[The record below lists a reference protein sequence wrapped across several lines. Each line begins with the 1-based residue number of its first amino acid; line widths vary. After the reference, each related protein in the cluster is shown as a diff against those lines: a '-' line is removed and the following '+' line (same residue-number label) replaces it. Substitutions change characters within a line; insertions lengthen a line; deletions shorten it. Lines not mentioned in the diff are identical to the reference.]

1 MAKRPLIFPRLS
13 LLFLLCSSYAWV
25 VATDNWAA
33 DGPGPVPV
41 PVPVPVAVQGRD
53 VVKGGAGGA
62 EPVWARIAS
71 GEVEGRDG
79 PHPRSPSAAE
89 TAHVA
94 PDGCQ
99 AMITPPPSLVNR
111 QDQGQIQALS
121 DQLRRVS
128 DQFRSVSQAS
138 QQVSQSSQQLSQS
151 LQQATQRLSQ
161 TEQQLASA
169 RLQQGAAES
178 ASRSMSQA
186 SAEASRR
193 ADEAVRS
200 VSQSASSAISASM
213 ASLASS
219 MGASFSSALR
229 LASQSAASVAQ
240 KAQEDA
246 TALRDEANSQIQ
258 QAQGAALSVTQTA
271 LAVVGGIVGSS
282 LLTGIVFVL
291 VLRRRRAKRRQRG
304 RGEDGGGI
312 SGNIGYPQLKAT
324 SNKAYSLSW
333 AKKGYAASDDGSST
347 YSTDTDGLRFPVDIK
362 EPPAAM
368 TNDATK
374 TTAEIPR
381 KSVSPAAAA
390 VGYAVSYYGPR
401 PTIIDASKNKRT
413 TSSKF
418 QLGKPPP
425 PRGATTTAAAAAAA
439 AVGGTAS
446 GGKFTL
452 FPNSSTSK
460 FKFNFDGTSSS
471 NAPQG
476 GATTTTTE
484 SLTPVEQQQQ
494 LSRSGKRRTIISNG
508 SSLPSLSLDRWL
520 RDGTDVSPFS
530 TLKGGGN
537 NDRTVLT
544 HLIRA
549 YLQTFARLRL
559 ETWLAHG
566 TLLGWWWNG
575 GIMPWDLDVDA
586 QVTGATLALLA
597 DRHNGSL
604 HEYEYDDDSD
614 ESSAAVGNKRPNNK
628 KKKKRVYLL
637 DVNPFATAH
646 LDRGSGANVIDA
658 RWVDVDT
665 GMYVDLTALADRR
678 PSWELEWEGGHP
690 PTAAAVML
698 SCKNGH
704 SYRLAE
710 LFPLRETE
718 FEGVPALVPWAYER
732 VLIAE
737 YGAESLILTEW
748 EGHRWD
754 SELREWIKK
763 NETDSEETTV
773 KHPKKGERIN

>member
-13 LLFLLCSSYAWV
+13 VLFLLCSSCAWV
-25 VATDNWAA
+25 VATHNWAA
-33 DGPGPVPV
+33 DGPG

-62 EPVWARIAS
+62 EPVWARIAGS
-71 GEVEGRDG
+71 ELEGRDG
-79 PHPRSPSAAE
+79 PHPRSPPAAE
-89 TAHVA
+89 TAHA
-94 PDGCQ
+94 ALDGCQ

-193 ADEAVRS
+193 ADEAIRS

-213 ASLASS
+213 ASLESS

-282 LLTGIVFVL
+282 LLTGVVFVL

-312 SGNIGYPQLKAT
+312 NGNIGYPQLKAT

-374 TTAEIPR
+374 TTTEIPR

-413 TSSKF
+413 TTSKF

-425 PRGATTTAAAAAAA
+425 PRGATTTATAAEVAAA
-439 AVGGTAS
+439 GGTAS

-460 FKFNFDGTSSS
+460 FKFNFDGTPSS

-476 GATTTTTE
+476 GPTTTTTE

-494 LSRSGKRRTIISNG
+494 LSRSGKRGTIISNG

-520 RDGTDVSPFS
+520 RDGTD
-530 TLKGGGN
+530 
-537 NDRTVLT
+537 R
-544 HLIRA
+544 
-549 YLQTFARLRL
+549 
-559 ETWLAHG
+559 E
-566 TLLGWWWNG
+566 
-575 GIMPWDLDVDA
+575 VD
-586 QVTGATLALLA
+586 
-597 DRHNGSL
+597 DGS
-604 HEYEYDDDSD
+604 
-614 ESSAAVGNKRPNNK
+614 ESN
-628 KKKKRVYLL
+628 
-637 DVNPFATAH
+637 T
-646 LDRGSGANVIDA
+646 
-658 RWVDVDT
+658 
-665 GMYVDLTALADRR
+665 
-678 PSWELEWEGGHP
+678 
-690 PTAAAVML
+690 
-698 SCKNGH
+698 
-704 SYRLAE
+704 
-710 LFPLRETE
+710 
-718 FEGVPALVPWAYER
+718 
-732 VLIAE
+732 
-737 YGAESLILTEW
+737 
-748 EGHRWD
+748 
-754 SELREWIKK
+754 
-763 NETDSEETTV
+763 
-773 KHPKKGERIN
+773 